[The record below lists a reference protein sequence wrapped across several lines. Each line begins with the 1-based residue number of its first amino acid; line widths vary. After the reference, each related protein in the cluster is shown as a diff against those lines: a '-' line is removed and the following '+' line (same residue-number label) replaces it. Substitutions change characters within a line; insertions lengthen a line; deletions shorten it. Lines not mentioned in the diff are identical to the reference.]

1 MIEGILLRSRSKG
14 MFRVFRK
21 EKCLEELKDKKKMNK
36 KGKRNQEII
45 HGLVLQCLKTIVYF
59 YK

>member
-1 MIEGILLRSRSKG
+1 